1 MSKTIQFILENDRLL
16 LRYQP
21 SDVRDPLYVSREL
34 STTGHATI
42 RKTFRFESSDL
53 VGSAVAD
60 EADEGECTFVF
71 GVAEKDYY
79 RVNRRILDLKYDL
92 LLWKQMPLSQKVFI
106 AHRDISIFQR
116 IDALVKESIVVG
128 GPANGAI
135 PLESFNE
142 LLTNFPTSTETDHYA
157 RARVTNVLKDYLGT
171 MSDAQIKLNSFLNQ
185 KKTIRNRS
193 KIDFIRDYE
202 PKKFEYVRDEIVVM
216 LRELEVDLKA
226 YKEEDW
232 QRQIT
237 EFLLLIFPR
246 YVAVLQKV
254 HIKDFYP
261 KGGKAQTPRY
271 IDLMLVDANGTVDI
285 IEIKRP
291 EPHQLL
297 SRNPGSRGNYTPGSA
312 LSEAVMQ
319 VEKYLF
325 HLSKWGRDGER
336 AIQDKCKKE
345 LPAGFEIKITNPKAM
360 IILGRDKDFTGD
372 QKFDFEIIKRK
383 YANIVDIMTYDDL
396 LRRLDNIIAMIGK
409 NYSKLGTEAR
419 HRMLSHREA
428 LAEAESPNE

>member
-1 MSKTIQFILENDRLL
+1 MSKTIQFISENDRLL

-21 SDVRDPLYVSREL
+21 SDSRDPLYISREL
-34 STTGHATI
+34 STAGRATI

-53 VGSAVAD
+53 VGPALPY

-71 GVAEKDYY
+71 GIPEQDYY
-79 RVNRRILDLKYDL
+79 RVNRRILDLKHDL
-92 LLWKQMPLSQKVFI
+92 QLWKQIPLNHKAFI
-106 AHRDISIFQR
+106 AHRDISIFRR
-116 IDALVKESIVVG
+116 IDSLVDESIVVG
-128 GPANGAI
+128 GPADGAI
-135 PLESFNE
+135 PLDIFNE
-142 LLTNFPTSTETDHYA
+142 LLANFPTSTETDRYA

-171 MSDAQIKLNSFLNQ
+171 MSDAQAKLDSFLNQ
-185 KKTIRNRS
+185 KKTIPNRS
-193 KIDFIRDYE
+193 KIGFIKDYE
-202 PKKFEYVRDEIVVM
+202 PKKFEYVHDEIVAM
-216 LRELEVDLKA
+216 LRELEVDSKA

-237 EFLLLIFPR
+237 EFLLLIFPK
-246 YVAVLQKV
+246 YVAVLEKV

-261 KGGKAQTPRY
+261 KGGKAQTERY

-297 SRNPGSRGNYTPGSA
+297 SRKPGYRGNYTPASA
-312 LSEAVMQ
+312 LSEAAMQ

-325 HLSKWGRDGER
+325 HLSKWGQAGER
-336 AIQDKCKKE
+336 AIQKKHKAD
-345 LPAGFEIKITNPKAM
+345 LPEGFEIRITNPKAM
-360 IILGRDKDFTGD
+360 LILGRDKDFTND

-396 LRRLDNIIAMIGK
+396 LLRLKNIIAMIGK
-409 NYSKLGTEAR
+409 NYSKLGAVSDRSTMVAGT
-419 HRMLSHREA
+419 
-428 LAEAESPNE
+428 